1 MFDSGRVWNT
11 DLIETLELQNLMLNA
26 LQTVHSAEA
35 RKESRGAHARE
46 DYPVKIQL
54 FSLVVIVCVDWIV
67 CLLRGFSLER
77 LTLEGKSLSKIVYC

>member
-1 MFDSGRVWNT
+1 MFDNWKVWNT

-54 FSLVVIVCVDWIV
+54 FSLVVFVCVDWIV
-67 CLLRGFSLER
+67 CLLRDFSLER
-77 LTLEGKSLSKIVYC
+77 LMLEGKALSKIV